1 MAKTSSKRRKRGAS
15 RKGNRGGMAPWYIA
29 AVLMIGGIAA
39 YDHRAKLPDLPG
51 ASEVVAMLSPKE
63 TKTKPVSA
71 QARPKEHTGSI
82 GRNPAVARSAPTARK
97 QELVPPVPVGRT
109 PALAPPAPIGRPM
122 EQPTPRFADS
132 NTFYFCGIRND
143 NCVVDGD
150 TFLFKGEKIVIADID
165 APETKG
171 AKCEAERARGFYA
184 KLRLRELLNAG
195 KFTLVASKGGGSEG
209 GSPHLVMRN
218 GTSLGDVLVSEGLV
232 RKRAGQASSWC
243 GRSVARV
250 SG

>member
-1 MAKTSSKRRKRGAS
+1 MAKASSKRRKRSAS
-15 RKGNRGGMAPWYIA
+15 RKGNSGGMAPWYIA
-29 AVLMIGGIAA
+29 AVLVIGGIAA

-51 ASEVVAMLSPKE
+51 ASKVVAMLSPKE
-63 TKTKPVSA
+63 TKTRPVA
-71 QARPKEHTGSI
+71 AARATAKPKEHTGSI
-82 GRNPAVARSAPTARK
+82 VRK
-97 QELVPPVPVGRT
+97 STPVPPALVAGKS
-109 PALAPPAPIGRPM
+109 ALAPPAPVGRPM

-150 TFLFKGEKIVIADID
+150 TFLFKGEKILIADID
-165 APETKG
+165 APETKE

-184 KLRLRELLNAG
+184 KQRLRELLNAG
-195 KFTLVASKGGGSEG
+195 KFTVVASRGGGGKEG
-209 GSPHLVMRN
+209 GTPHLVMRN
-218 GTSLGDVLVSEGLV
+218 GRSLGDVLVSEGLV
-232 RKRAGQASSWC
+232 RKRAGEPSSWC